1 MAQQV
6 TTLTLKQ
13 YKEKKKKIVS
23 LTAYDYSTA
32 QVLDRNGVDVILVGD
47 SLAMVVLGH
56 KSTHPVTV
64 DQMIHHTQAVVRGVE
79 RAMVV
84 ADMPFMSYQEDVKE
98 AVKNAGRF
106 IKEARAQAVKLEG
119 ASRLILETIER
130 LVDIGIPVMGH
141 LGFTPQSVH
150 ALGGFRVQ
158 GKTAEKAMK
167 LMNDAQALER
177 VGVFGM
183 VLEMVP
189 ASVSKVIT
197 ENLEVPTIGIGAGPY
212 CDGQIL
218 VIDDM
223 LGKFTDFKPSFVRQY
238 ANLAEVSSKAIAD
251 YASDVRSNNYPNNE
265 ESFHLSSEEEAALL
279 GLVDSKVFQRK

>member
-1 MAQQV
+1 MAQRI

-13 YKEKKKKIVS
+13 HKEQKKKIVA

-32 QVLDRNGVDVILVGD
+32 QVLDRSGVDVILVGD

-64 DQMIHHTQAVVRGVE
+64 DQMIHHSQAVMRGTE
-79 RAMVV
+79 RALVV
-84 ADMPFMSYQEDVKE
+84 SDMPFMSYQEDLQE

-106 IKEARAQAVKLEG
+106 IKEAQVQAVKLEG
-119 ASRLILETIER
+119 ASRPILDIIER

-177 VGVFGM
+177 VGAFSI

-189 ASVSKVIT
+189 SSVSKLIS
-197 ENLEVPTIGIGAGPY
+197 ENLEVPTIGIGAGPD

-218 VIDDM
+218 VVDDM
-223 LGKFTDFKPSFVRQY
+223 LGKFTDFKPTFVRQY
-238 ANLAEVSSKAIAD
+238 ANLAEISSKAITN
-251 YASDVRSNNYPNNE
+251 YVNDVRTSNYPNNE
-265 ESFHLSSEEEAALL
+265 ESFHLSKEEEMALL
-279 GLVDSKVFQRK
+279 SLMGSKTCT

>member
-1 MAQQV
+1 MAPRI

-13 YKEKKKKIVS
+13 YKEQKKKIVA

-32 QVLDRNGVDVILVGD
+32 QILDRSGIDIILVGD
-47 SLAMVVLGH
+47 SLAMVALGH

-64 DQMIHHTQAVVRGVE
+64 DQMIHHSQAVMRGTQ
-79 RAMVV
+79 RALVV
-84 ADMPFMSYQEDVKE
+84 GDMPFMSYQEDLRE

-106 IKEARAQAVKLEG
+106 IKEAQVHAVKLEG
-119 ASRLILETIER
+119 ASRQILEIVER

-158 GKTAEKAMK
+158 GKTAEKAVK

-177 VGVFGM
+177 VGAFSI

-189 ASVSKVIT
+189 SSVAKLIS
-197 ENLEVPTIGIGAGPY
+197 ENLEVPTIGIGAGPD

-218 VIDDM
+218 VVDDM
-223 LGKFTDFKPSFVRQY
+223 LGKFTDFKPTFVRQY
-238 ANLAEVSSKAIAD
+238 ANLADITSQAITSYID
-251 YASDVRSNNYPNNE
+251 DVRSSSYPNNE
-265 ESFHLSSEEEAALL
+265 ESFHLSKEEETALL
-279 GLVDSKVFQRK
+279 SLICSKNCS

>member
-1 MAQQV
+1 MANRV

-13 YKEKKKKIVS
+13 YKEQKKKIVA

-32 QVLDRNGVDVILVGD
+32 QVVDKSGVDIILVGD

-64 DQMIHHTQAVVRGVE
+64 DQMIYHTQAVARGTQ
-79 RAMVV
+79 RAMVL
-84 ADMPFMSYQEDVKE
+84 ADMPFMSYQEDIKL

-106 IKEARAQAVKLEG
+106 IKEADAQAVKLEG
-119 ASRLILETIER
+119 ASKHILEVIER
-130 LVDIGIPVMGH
+130 LVDTGIPVMGH

-158 GKTAEKAMK
+158 GKSAEKAMK

-189 ASVSKVIT
+189 ASVAKIIS
-197 ENLEVPTIGIGAGPY
+197 ENLEVPTIGIGAGEG

-218 VIDDM
+218 VVDDL

-238 ANLAEVSSKAIAD
+238 ANLAEISAKAITN
-251 YASDVRSNNYPNNE
+251 YVEDVRSSDFPNKE
-265 ESFHLSSEEEAALL
+265 ESFHLSPEEEKALL
-279 GLVDSKVFQRK
+279 SLIGSKALR

>member
-1 MAQQV
+1 MAQV

-13 YKEKKKKIVS
+13 YKEQKKKIVS

-56 KSTHPVTV
+56 KTTQPVTV
-64 DQMIHHTQAVVRGVE
+64 DQMIHHTQAVMRGVQ
-79 RAMVV
+79 RAMVI

-106 IKEARAQAVKLEG
+106 IKEAGAHAVKLEG
-119 ASRLILETIER
+119 ANRLALETIER

-189 ASVSKVIT
+189 STVAKLIT
-197 ENLEVPTIGIGAGPY
+197 QNLEVPTIGIGAGSD

-218 VIDDM
+218 VVDDM
-223 LGKFTDFKPSFVRQY
+223 LGKFTDFKPTFVRQY
-238 ANLAEVSSKAIAD
+238 ANLADITSKAITSYVD
-251 YASDVRSNNYPNNE
+251 DVRTSNYPNDK
-265 ESFHLSSEEEAALL
+265 ESFRLSSEEEAAFLSL
-279 GLVDSKVFQRK
+279 IGSKAFN

>member
-1 MAQQV
+1 MAQV
-6 TTLTLKQ
+6 TTATLKQ
-13 YKEKKKKIVS
+13 YKEQKKKIVS
-23 LTAYDYSTA
+23 LTAYDYSMA

-56 KSTHPVTV
+56 KTTQPVTV

-84 ADMPFMSYQEDVKE
+84 ADMPFMSYQVDVKE
-98 AVKNAGRF
+98 AVKNAGRL
-106 IKEARAQAVKLEG
+106 IKETGAHAVKLEG
-119 ASRLILETIER
+119 ANRLALETVER
-130 LVDIGIPVMGH
+130 LTDIGIPVMGH
-141 LGFTPQSVH
+141 IGFTPQSVH
-150 ALGGFRVQ
+150 ALGGFKIQ

-177 VGVFGM
+177 VGVFSI

-189 ASVSKVIT
+189 ASVSKIIS

-212 CDGQIL
+212 CDWQIL
-218 VIDDM
+218 VVDDL

-238 ANLAEVSSKAIAD
+238 ANLADVSSKAITN
-251 YASDVRSNNYPNNE
+251 YVNDVRTNNYPNNE

-279 GLVDSKVFQRK
+279 SLVGSKV

>member
-98 AVKNAGRF
+98 AIKNAGRF
-106 IKEARAQAVKLEG
+106 IKEARAQAVKVEG
-119 ASRLILETIER
+119 ASRLTLEIIER
-130 LVDIGIPVMGH
+130 LVEIGIPVMGH

-189 ASVSKVIT
+189 ASVSKIIT
-197 ENLEVPTIGIGAGPY
+197 ETLEVPTIGIGAGPY

-218 VIDDM
+218 VVDDM

-238 ANLAEVSSKAIAD
+238 ANLAEVSSQAIAN
-251 YASDVRSNNYPNNE
+251 YADDVRNNNYPNNE

-279 GLVDSKVFQRK
+279 SCIGSKVFH